1 MNSLNKT
8 APVPAV
14 LAQARIAGFLYLMY
28 MVITIP
34 ADALGRSP
42 LIVFGDAAT
51 TARNIMASEWQF
63 RIGITGDLVSSVF
76 FLLAAWALYVLLKPV
91 NKDFA
96 LLFLLLNLGGVAVYS
111 INLLNQ
117 FAAVL
122 LLSGADYLKVFQ
134 ADQLQSLA
142 MFFLNLH
149 KNGYWIAQ
157 IFFGAWL
164 FPLGYL
170 VYKSGFLPKIL
181 GIVMMIHFVGW
192 TMTSLQFFLFPG
204 FTAITYVTYPL
215 GFISEFGLTLW
226 LLIMGVKEQKSA

>member
-8 APVPAV
+8 A
-14 LAQARIAGFLYLMY
+14 RMAGFLYLIY
-28 MVITIP
+28 IVITIA
-34 ADALGRSP
+34 ADVLFRSP
-42 LIVFGDAAT
+42 LIVYGDAVAT
-51 TARNIMASEWQF
+51 AQNIMVSEWQF
-63 RIGITGDLVSSVF
+63 RIGFTVDLVSAMF
-76 FLLAAWALYVLLKPV
+76 FLLAAWALYALLKSV
-91 NKDFA
+91 NKDLA

-134 ADQLQSLA
+134 ADQLQALA
-142 MFFLNLH
+142 MFFLDLH
-149 KNGYWIAQ
+149 HNGYWIAQ

-170 VYKSGFLPKIL
+170 VFKSGFLPRIL
-181 GIVMMIHFVGW
+181 GIIMMIHCIGW
-192 TMTSLQFFLFPG
+192 LMTTLQFFLFPG

-226 LLIMGVKEQKSA
+226 LLIMGVKEQK

>member
-1 MNSLNKT
+1 M
-8 APVPAV
+8 
-14 LAQARIAGFLYLMY
+14 AGFLYLIY
-28 MVITIP
+28 IVTTIV
-34 ADALGRSP
+34 ADVFGRSK
-42 LIVFGDAAT
+42 LIVFGDAAA

-63 RIGITGDLVSSVF
+63 RIGIAGDLVSAVF

-91 NKDFA
+91 NKGLA

-142 MFFLNLH
+142 MFFLDLRE
-149 KNGYWIAQ
+149 KGFTVAQ
-157 IFFGAWL
+157 LFYGAWL

-170 VYKSGFLPKIL
+170 VYKSGFLSKIL
-181 GIVMMIHFVGW
+181 GIVLMVHCFTWLSTVFQ
-192 TMTSLQFFLFPG
+192 SFLFPG
-204 FTAITYVTYPL
+204 FVAITYVSWPL
-215 GFISEFGLTLW
+215 GFIAEFGLTLW
-226 LLIMGVKEQKSA
+226 LLIKGAKEQK

>member
-1 MNSLNKT
+1 
-8 APVPAV
+8 
-14 LAQARIAGFLYLMY
+14 
-28 MVITIP
+28 
-34 ADALGRSP
+34 
-42 LIVFGDAAT
+42 
-51 TARNIMASEWQF
+51 
-63 RIGITGDLVSSVF
+63 
-76 FLLAAWALYVLLKPV
+76 LAAWALYVLLKSV

-149 KNGYWIAQ
+149 HNGYWIAQ

-170 VYKSGFLPKIL
+170 VYKSGFLPKFL
-181 GIVMMIHFVGW
+181 GIVLMIHCAFW
-192 TMTSLQFFLFPG
+192 LMTTLQFFLFPG
-204 FTAITYVTYPL
+204 FDAITYVSYPL
-215 GFISEFGLTLW
+215 GLIAELGLTLW
-226 LLIMGVKEQKSA
+226 LLIKGVKEQK

>member
-1 MNSLNKT
+1 
-8 APVPAV
+8 V
-14 LAQARIAGFLYLMY
+14 
-28 MVITIP
+28 
-34 ADALGRSP
+34 LGRSP

-63 RIGITGDLVSSVF
+63 RIGIVGDLVSAVF
-76 FLLAAWALYVLLKPV
+76 FLLAAWALYALLKSV
-91 NKDFA
+91 NKDLA
-96 LLFLLLNLGGVAVYS
+96 LLFLLLNLGGSAVYS
-111 INLLNQ
+111 ISLLNQ

-134 ADQLQSLA
+134 ADQLQALA
-142 MFFLNLH
+142 MFFLDLH
-149 KNGYWIAQ
+149 HNGYWIAQ

-181 GIVMMIHFVGW
+181 GSVMMIHFVGW
-192 TMTSLQFFLFPG
+192 LMTFLQFFLFPS

-226 LLIMGVKEQKSA
+226 LLIMGAREQK

>member
-8 APVPAV
+8 A
-14 LAQARIAGFLYLMY
+14 RMAGFLYLMY
-28 MVITIP
+28 IVITIP

-63 RIGITGDLVSSVF
+63 RIGITGDLVSAVF
-76 FLLAAWALYVLLKPV
+76 FLLAAWALYALLKSV
-91 NKDFA
+91 NKDLA
-96 LLFLLLNLGGVAVYS
+96 LLFLILNLSGVAVYS

-134 ADQLQSLA
+134 ADQLQALA
-142 MFFLNLH
+142 MFFLKLH

-204 FTAITYVTYPL
+204 FTAITYVIYPL

-226 LLIMGVKEQKSA
+226 LLIKGVKEQK

>member
-1 MNSLNKT
+1 MNTTKESPHGTINKT
-8 APVPAV
+8 A
-14 LAQARIAGFLYLMY
+14 RMAGFLYLMY
-28 MVITIP
+28 IIITIP
-34 ADALGRSP
+34 ADALARSP
-42 LIVFGDAAT
+42 LIVFGDATT

-63 RIGITGDLVSSVF
+63 RVGITGDLVSAVF
-76 FLLAAWALYVLLKPV
+76 FLLAAWALYALLKPV
-91 NKDFA
+91 NKNMA
-96 LLFLLLNLGGVAVYS
+96 LLFLLLNLGGVAIYS

-134 ADQLQSLA
+134 ADQLQSQA
-142 MFFLNLH
+142 MFFLELH
-149 KNGYWIAQ
+149 HNGYWIAQ
-157 IFFGAWL
+157 IFFGTWL

-192 TMTSLQFFLFPG
+192 TTTSLLFFLFPG

-226 LLIMGVKEQKSA
+226 LLIMGAKEQK

>member
-1 MNSLNKT
+1 MNSINKT
-8 APVPAV
+8 A
-14 LAQARIAGFLYLMY
+14 RMAGFLYLMY

-34 ADALGRSP
+34 ADVLGRSP

-51 TARNIMASEWQF
+51 TARNIMASEWRF
-63 RIGITGDLVSSVF
+63 RIGITGDLVSAVF

-91 NKDFA
+91 NKDMA
-96 LLFLLLNLGGVAVYS
+96 LLFLLLNLSGVAVYS
-111 INLLNQ
+111 LSLLNQ

-142 MFFLNLH
+142 MFFLDLH
-149 KNGYWIAQ
+149 HNGYWIAQ

-170 VYKSGFLPKIL
+170 VYKSGFLPRIL
-181 GIVMMIHFVGW
+181 GIVMMTHFVGW
-192 TMTSLQFFLFPG
+192 TMTSLLFFLFPG

-226 LLIMGVKEQKSA
+226 LLIKGAKEQKPA